1 MFNSVLLYNQ
11 KGPLNVHT
19 IHKKM
24 VMDSTQNTL
33 GLMDAAAREGEGI
46 VLLMGSWAAGTMNGN
61 GKAGFWQS
69 DSAKINK

>member
-1 MFNSVLLYNQ
+1 
-11 KGPLNVHT
+11 
-19 IHKKM
+19 M

-33 GLMDAAAREGEGI
+33 GLMDAATREGEGI
-46 VLLMGSWAAGTMNGN
+46 VLLMGSWAAGTTNGN